1 MYRMLSVYA
10 GAEDVTIRN
19 RRNAPSQALNESGI
33 PHYEL
38 CIAFSTVLRY
48 NIWYNHSYSELTMK
62 IQLEQYF
69 AGKSVTLLGAGVS
82 NMPLAEVCAKCAK
95 SLTVRDMKSAEQ
107 LGENG
112 RRLTEMGAAI
122 VSGEGYLRGITDD
135 LVFRSPGIRPDLPE
149 LGENSTLTSEM
160 ELFLSWKP
168 CPVYAITGSDGKTT
182 TTTLTSLMLKA
193 GIESAGHGKVF
204 LGGNIG
210 EPLLHRYPLI
220 TENDAVA
227 VELSSFQLMTI
238 DAPVAVAAI
247 TNLSPNHLNW
257 HTGMDEYVWAKKRI
271 LAHCGRAVLNYDNDI
286 TREIGLE
293 LQKTETPVTW
303 FSLDAIPGGVLR
315 DCDSAVWLENDT
327 VYASFPGE
335 GVTEIMARRDIKLP
349 GIHNTANYLTAIAVT
364 WGVPSCE
371 QIREIARTFGG
382 VEHRLEFVRELD
394 GVTYING
401 SIDSSPT
408 RTAAALSALN
418 DRPVVLIAG
427 GSDKGIPYEPLADA
441 VYASTV
447 HTLVLTGETAPKV
460 KAAIQSHPDYGTR
473 PLTLIENDDF
483 AGAVS
488 DAKAHAKS
496 GDTVILSPAAASFD
510 KFRNFEERG
519 RVFKNLVHAF

>member
-1 MYRMLSVYA
+1 
-10 GAEDVTIRN
+10 
-19 RRNAPSQALNESGI
+19 
-33 PHYEL
+33 
-38 CIAFSTVLRY
+38 
-48 NIWYNHSYSELTMK
+48 MK

-69 AGKSVTLLGAGVS
+69 AGKDVTLLGAGVS
-82 NMPLAEVCAKCAK
+82 NMPLAEVCARCAN
-95 SLTVRDMKSAEQ
+95 SLTVRDMKSAEE

-112 RRLTEMGAAI
+112 RKLTAMGAEI
-122 VSGEGYLRGITDD
+122 VSGDGYLSGITGD

-149 LGENSTLTSEM
+149 LEGNAVLTSEM
-160 ELFLSWKP
+160 ELFLSWEP

-193 GIESAGHGKVF
+193 GIEEPGRGKVF

-271 LAHCGRAVLNYDNDI
+271 LAHCGRTVLNYDNDI
-286 TREIGLE
+286 TRGIGLE
-293 LQKTETPVTW
+293 LAETSTPVTW
-303 FSLDAIPGGVLR
+303 FSLSPIPDGVLR
-315 DCDSAVWLENDT
+315 DCDSAVWLGDD
-327 VYASFPGE
+327 VIYACFPGE
-335 GVTEIMARRDIKLP
+335 GVTEVMPRSEIKLP
-349 GIHNTANYLTAIAVT
+349 GIHNTANYMTAVAVT
-364 WGVPSCE
+364 WGIPSVE
-371 QIREIARTFGG
+371 QIRKIARTFGG

-418 DRPVVLIAG
+418 GRPIVLIAG

-441 VYASTV
+441 VFASTV
-447 HTLVLTGETAPKV
+447 HSIVLTGETAAKV
-460 KAAIQSHPDYGTR
+460 KAALEAHPLYGTR
-473 PLTLIENDDF
+473 DLKIMENDDF
-483 AGAVS
+483 AGAVN
-488 DAKAHAKS
+488 DAKSCAKP

-510 KFRNFEERG
+510 KFKNFDERG
-519 RVFKNLVHAF
+519 KTFKKIVNAF

>member
-1 MYRMLSVYA
+1 
-10 GAEDVTIRN
+10 
-19 RRNAPSQALNESGI
+19 
-33 PHYEL
+33 
-38 CIAFSTVLRY
+38 
-48 NIWYNHSYSELTMK
+48 MK
-62 IQLEQYF
+62 IQLEPFF

-82 NMPLAEVCAKCAK
+82 NMPLAEVCAKCAA
-95 SLTVRDMKSAEQ
+95 SLTVRDMKTAEQ

-112 RRLTEMGAAI
+112 RRLMEMGAKI
-122 VSGEGYLRGITDD
+122 VSGDGYLKDITDD

-149 LGENSTLTSEM
+149 LGETSVLTSEM
-160 ELFLSWKP
+160 ELFLSWEP

-193 GIESAGHGKVF
+193 GIESEGRGKVF

-238 DAPVAVAAI
+238 DAPVEVAAI

-271 LAHCGRAVLNYDNDI
+271 LAHCGRAVLNYDNEI
-286 TREIGLE
+286 TRGIGE
-293 LQKTETPVTW
+293 EMQNSETPVTW
-303 FSLDAIPGGVLR
+303 FSLEKIPDGVLR
-315 DCDSAVWLENDT
+315 DCDSAVWLEDDT
-327 VYASFPGE
+327 IYAAFPGE
-335 GVTEIMARRDIKLP
+335 GVCEIMPRSEIKLP

-364 WGVPSCE
+364 WGVPSVE

-441 VYASTV
+441 VFESTV
-447 HTLVLTGETAPKV
+447 HSVVLTGETAAKV
-460 KAAIQSHPDYGTR
+460 KAAIEAHPMYGKR
-473 PLTLIENDDF
+473 PLNILENDDF
-483 AGAVS
+483 AGAVN
-488 DAKAHAKS
+488 DAKSCAKT

-519 RVFKNLVHAF
+519 RTFKNIVNAF

>member
-1 MYRMLSVYA
+1 MHPVRKCELS
-10 GAEDVTIRN
+10 
-19 RRNAPSQALNESGI
+19 
-33 PHYEL
+33 
-38 CIAFSTVLRY
+38 IAFSTVLRY
-48 NIWYNHSYSELTMK
+48 NIKYNYSYSEPSMK

-69 AGKSVTLLGAGVS
+69 RGKSVTLLGAGVS
-82 NMPLAEVCAKCAK
+82 NMPLAKVCARCAA
-95 SLTVRDMKSAEQ
+95 SLSVRDMKSADQ

-112 RRLTEMGAAI
+112 RRLTEMGAEI
-122 VSGEGYLRGITDD
+122 ISGDGYLSAITDD

-149 LGENSTLTSEM
+149 LGEHSTLTSEM
-160 ELFLSWKP
+160 ELFLSWEP

-193 GIESAGHGKVF
+193 GIEDSGRGKVF

-220 TENDAVA
+220 TEHDAVA

-257 HTGMDEYVWAKKRI
+257 HTGMEEYIWAKKRI
-271 LAHCGRAVLNYDNDI
+271 LAHCGRAVLNYDNEI
-286 TREIGLE
+286 TRDIGFE
-293 LQKTETPVTW
+293 MKGGSTPVTW
-303 FSLDAIPGGVLR
+303 FSLSPIPDGVLR
-315 DCDSAVWLENDT
+315 DCDSAVWLENDCI
-327 VYASFPGE
+327 YAAFPGE
-335 GVTEIMARRDIKLP
+335 GVTEIMSRKDIKLP

-364 WGVPSCE
+364 WGIPSCG

-394 GVTYING
+394 GITYING

-441 VYASTV
+441 VFASTV
-447 HTLVLTGETAPKV
+447 HTVVLTGETAPKV
-460 KAAIQSHPDYGTR
+460 KAAIENHPSYGTR
-473 PLTLIENDDF
+473 PMTLIENNDF
-483 AGAVS
+483 AGAVH
-488 DAKAHAKS
+488 DAKKHANA

-510 KFRNFEERG
+510 KFRNFDERG
-519 RVFKNLVHAF
+519 KTFKAIVQAF